1 MKNLI
6 FASVLLMTACVK
18 KNKVEQNIY
27 SRPQVDLEDLE
38 YELENDMLPESEG
51 DENEDNEKTDSETGS
66 ERA

>member
-27 SRPQVDLEDLE
+27 SRPQVDLEDLD
-38 YELENDMLPESEG
+38 YDLENDILPESEG
-51 DENEDNEKTDSETGS
+51 DENEDNKETDSETS
-66 ERA
+66 PE